1 MSILSVLRKIL
12 KTMPEKYNDDED
24 VRTSRLHAL
33 REIARD
39 SRQGGSCLPKVR
51 DYCSSGRRDARG
63 RSVSKSVFAPPLR
76 FLLPARVRKRE
87 RASGECERKED
98 DDNDDDGPD

>member
-1 MSILSVLRKIL
+1 MSIFSVLRKIL
-12 KTMPEKYNDDED
+12 KTMPTKYNDDDED

-33 REIARD
+33 REIAREPA
-39 SRQGGSCLPKVR
+39 RWKLPKVR

-63 RSVSKSVFAPPLR
+63 RSVSKSVFAPSLR

-87 RASGECERKED
+87 RASRECERKED